1 MLWAGTP
8 SRETSGRAN
17 ELVGSAEIREL
28 FKAVAARAPSWR
40 CDNSACPA
48 SPGATCNYCV
58 RCQHVWCH
66 HCGGPT
72 AEQPPV
78 PAFECIHCAVLSET
92 ADLDLSPD
100 QRLLRKHLARGRYH
114 LLSLQK
120 RSSSR
125 ANDLQGLKAYYEFCA
140 ATGQPAFPA
149 TAAQIID
156 FMVYG
161 VQLKNW
167 DSSTI
172 TNRVQSIGALYSY
185 LRVFLGWRFV
195 RSPLR
200 EPSVI
205 EAGRIL
211 GANFKKEGGGRL
223 PLSFAELHGLMA
235 RGFTG
240 RTRRGR
246 WARLYNTVLNFLM
259 LRNVAASHLNV
270 AYDIAIDADGNETVV
285 FLPLTEIG
293 VWFDTAFNA
302 DIVYANVREDKN
314 VDARRAADGGRK
326 AYCPAVLP
334 NFGIDFGKDLID
346 YILYVRP
353 PSGGPLLTRPSKKGF
368 GFDSVKSN
376 NFSKDYLQPAYKQ
389 AFPDVSAEY
398 LRRLGTHSGRLT
410 LAQLLWNA
418 GFERRLIADAGGW
431 FIKREAV
438 DLYFSTASLHIL
450 QAMAALNFSTVVRQ
464 GQL

>member
-1 MLWAGTP
+1 M
-8 SRETSGRAN
+8 
-17 ELVGSAEIREL
+17 
-28 FKAVAARAPSWR
+28 
-40 CDNSACPA
+40 
-48 SPGATCNYCV
+48 
-58 RCQHVWCH
+58 
-66 HCGGPT
+66 
-72 AEQPPV
+72 
-78 PAFECIHCAVLSET
+78 LSET

-270 AYDIAIDADGNETVV
+270 AYDIAIDANGNETVG

-293 VWFDTAFNA
+293 VRFDTAFNA

-346 YILYVRP
+346 YILMCGRRP
-353 PSGGPLLTRPSKKGF
+353 AAHYSLDPLKRVSVSILSSPTTSPRTTSSLPTSRRSRTCRPSTF
-368 GFDSVKSN
+368 G
-376 NFSKDYLQPAYKQ
+376 A
-389 AFPDVSAEY
+389 SA
-398 LRRLGTHSGRLT
+398 LT
-410 LAQLLWNA
+410 
-418 GFERRLIADAGGW
+418 AGG
-431 FIKREAV
+431 
-438 DLYFSTASLHIL
+438 
-450 QAMAALNFSTVVRQ
+450 
-464 GQL
+464 